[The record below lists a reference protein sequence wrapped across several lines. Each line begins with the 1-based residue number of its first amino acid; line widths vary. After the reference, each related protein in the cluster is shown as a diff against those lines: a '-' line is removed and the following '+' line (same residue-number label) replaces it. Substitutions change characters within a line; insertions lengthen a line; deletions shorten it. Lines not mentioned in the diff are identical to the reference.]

1 MEYLKSMSRRRK
13 TVDLTDNQFTD
24 LVQKVNKQSQAMKPK
39 SVSFKNKKQLQ
50 YYNTIM
56 ENQITVATGVAG
68 TAKTFIAAYAGLS
81 LLASNEIER
90 IIVTKPSVEIGKTQ
104 GFLPGNLE
112 EKMEPFTRSVIN
124 CFEQLIGEQQT
135 NNLIYSKKQVE
146 IIPLQMMR
154 GLTLDNCFII
164 ADEMQNADY
173 GQIKALLTRLGEDS
187 VLVMNGDC
195 DQTDL
200 KEHSGLPS
208 AIEILKEIEG
218 VGFVEFTID
227 DIVRSG
233 IVKDIIISYY
243 NYEKNK

>member
-1 MEYLKSMSRRRK
+1 LSRRNRRVIDQTGSDFK
-13 TVDLTDNQFTD
+13 Q
-24 LVQKVNKQSQAMKPK
+24 LVEKVNKQSQPLRP
-39 SVSFKNKKQLQ
+39 SVGFKNKKQQL
-50 YYNTIM
+50 YFETINN
-56 ENQITVATGVAG
+56 NQITVATGVAG
-68 TAKTFIAAYAGLS
+68 TAKTFIACYAALQQ
-81 LLASNEIER
+81 LANGDVDK

-124 CFEQLIGEQQT
+124 CFEAIIGEAQT
-135 NNLIYSKKQVE
+135 NNLVYSKKQVE

-173 GQIKALLTRLGEDS
+173 TQIKALLTRLGEDS

-195 DQTDL
+195 EQTDL
-200 KEHSGLPS
+200 KENSGLPV
-208 AIEILKEIEG
+208 AIEILRGIED
-218 VGFVEFTID
+218 VGFVNFTID

-233 IVKDIIISYY
+233 IVKDIIIAYY
-243 NYEKNK
+243 EYEKKE